1 MKSGKIKRPILPNS
15 SLELGTQQIGKQTV
29 LKTAAM
35 REQGRLL
42 AAEKRRLPQAS
53 WTSEFPSSRK
63 ARIGEHR

>member
-1 MKSGKIKRPILPNS
+1 MA
-15 SLELGTQQIGKQTV
+15 TQQIGKQTV

-53 WTSEFPSSRK
+53 WTSEFPRRRK